1 MNERDAFDRIM
12 ASLHEAMLDDAH
24 WLPTSALIVD
34 PASRVRID
42 PELVMAAL
50 DLTPAESQVAVMLAE
65 GRTPRDIA
73 AATGRRESTIRWH
86 VQKMF
91 VKHDISR
98 QVELVRLVSPLA
110 GVPLSRRS
118 GR

>member
-34 PASRVRID
+34 PASWVRID

-86 VQKMF
+86 VQEIF
-91 VKHDISR
+91 INHDISR

>member
-34 PASRVRID
+34 PASWVRID

-50 DLTPAESQVAVMLAE
+50 DLTLQA
-65 GRTPRDIA
+65 GC
-73 AATGRRESTIRWH
+73 
-86 VQKMF
+86 
-91 VKHDISR
+91 
-98 QVELVRLVSPLA
+98 VSILN
-110 GVPLSRRS
+110 S
-118 GR
+118 